1 MEFNGEKLTRP
12 SNMAYEEE
20 RGIENKSGLNIIK
33 FTFNI
38 YELVRIYVKLE
49 KDEEVRFIRGDFFT
63 FMKESCELLRNIFD
77 INFLQF
83 KFPSVSLLIRENV
96 T

>member
-1 MEFNGEKLTRP
+1 MVRSWLDLVTWRTKK
-12 SNMAYEEE
+12 

-77 INFLQF
+77 INFLKF
-83 KFPSVSLLIRENV
+83 KFFTSFSVTSY
-96 T
+96 